1 MISKDGA
8 GQHDL
13 NLQYGSWLRA
23 PVVTPN
29 QARGLRRNGVEL
41 VASGAREQCVN
52 TGQEKSNAAELM
64 VSSPLDRNSH
74 KITRKDWEGSKANE
88 KDIEKHMV
96 TLRMKVQ
103 LELLRGNFWTV
114 SHMMEGCLAMD
125 SDGKSGGLALLW
137 RDGINVSIQNYSK
150 FHIDSLVRLEDDVV
164 LRFTGFYGQSDPSSR
179 LQAWNMLRRVHCS
192 VNEGWI
198 IGGDFNAILNDSEK
212 EGGQRKPNV
221 LMEEFSNIL
230 KELKLVDVKPCN
242 GWFWFRYDTCWAEDQ
257 ELKDILTSIWSKK
270 EGTLLEKMKLT
281 RDKLGPW
288 QYNRFRKLKYKI
300 KWLEKEISRLMD
312 GRTNAWTQ
320 RLLKQ
325 ARGRL
330 GHLYDVEEKYWAL
343 RAQSQWLREGDR
355 NTRYFHVRASGRRRK
370 NTISSLKDEH

>member
-1 MISKDGA
+1 MKF
-8 GQHDL
+8 L
-13 NLQYGSWLRA
+13 SW
-23 PVVTPN
+23 N
-29 QARGLRRNGVEL
+29 CRGVGNPATVRELKQLL
-41 VASGAREQCVN
+41 VANVPDIIFLCETKIN
-52 TGQEKSNAAELM
+52 SNGFHRIRSLC
-64 VSSPLDRNSH
+64 R
-74 KITRKDWEGSKANE
+74 
-88 KDIEKHMV
+88 
-96 TLRMKVQ
+96 
-103 LELLRGNFWTV
+103 
-114 SHMMEGCLAMD
+114 MEGCLAMD

-230 KELKLVDVKPCN
+230 EELKLVDTNNREGDRLVKERLDRFVASENILKKLPYLASYIVRQSKSDHEAILL
-242 GWFWFRYDTCWAEDQ
+242 GHRFWFRYDTCWAEDQ

-355 NTRYFHVRASGRRRK
+355 NTRYFHVRASRRRRK